1 MEYKYARR
9 MSYVTASEIRELL
22 KLTEQPE
29 VISFAGGLPAPE
41 LFPIEEIK
49 AANNYVLD
57 HNGEHALQYATTEGY
72 QPLREWIAARMNAQL
87 GTSFCHENILITHG
101 SQQALDLSGKVFWMK
116 EMWYCAKVL
125 HILPPSVRSRH
136 MDAALRR
143 FPQMTAE

>member
-57 HNGEHALQYATTEGY
+57 HNGEHAL
-72 QPLREWIAARMNAQL
+72 RMRPQKDI
-87 GTSFCHENILITHG
+87 SPSG
-101 SQQALDLSGKVFWMK
+101 SGSPHV
-116 EMWYCAKVL
+116 
-125 HILPPSVRSRH
+125 
-136 MDAALRR
+136 
-143 FPQMTAE
+143 